1 MSESEMILKGL
12 RDTHLSLNQI
22 EMSEARNKLIQVADL
37 AISEKNIIQ
46 KKLNR
51 AQNKLRKMKYKL
63 ESSEEMT

>member
-12 RDTHLSLNQI
+12 RDTHLSFNQI

-51 AQNKLRKMKYKL
+51 AQNK
-63 ESSEEMT
+63 